1 MILNYYEYVYSKEIC
16 MKYLNFLA
24 GIQNKLTKSI
34 RHNLRICFKVE
45 YLPNTKWLYYIYIDY
60 LINNDINS
68 KKNYCDIL

>member
-45 YLPNTKWLYYIYIDY
+45 YLPNTK
-60 LINNDINS
+60 
-68 KKNYCDIL
+68 